1 MFDIGWSEMVFV
13 AIIAVLVIGP
23 KDLPGA
29 IASVGKYV
37 RKARGLARDFQS
49 GMDDLAK
56 EANLDD
62 IKKDLTGVGDFDIK
76 KQIEDAVD
84 PKGDFNTMFDD
95 VKPEII
101 DAEPEK
107 PELLNDADPAI
118 TSADAPEENSI
129 GGTATPEVDTASETK
144 VS

>member
-1 MFDIGWSEMVFV
+1 MFDIGWAEMVFV
-13 AIIAVLVIGP
+13 GIIAVLVIGP

-29 IASVGKYV
+29 IAAIGKYI
-37 RKARGLARDFQS
+37 RKAKGLARDFQS

-56 EANLDD
+56 EADLDD
-62 IKKDLTGVGDFDIK
+62 IKKDLTGGGDFNLK

-84 PKGDFNTMFDD
+84 PAGDFNKMFDD

-101 DAEPEK
+101 DLEADK
-107 PELLNDADPAI
+107 PEVISETEASAPA
-118 TSADAPEENSI
+118 SENTI
-129 GGTATPEVDTASETK
+129 GGPVNTEADTASETK

>member
-95 VKPEII
+95 VKPEIT

-107 PELLNDADPAI
+107 PELLNDADPVI
-118 TSADAPEENSI
+118 TSAAAPEENSI
-129 GGTATPEVDTASETK
+129 GDTVTPEVDTASETK

>member
-23 KDLPGA
+23 KDLPKA

-37 RKARGLARDFQS
+37 RKARSLARDFQS

-56 EANLDD
+56 EAELDD
-62 IKKDLTGVGDFDIK
+62 IKKDLTGGVDFDIK
-76 KQIEDAVD
+76 KQVEDAVD
-84 PKGDFNTMFDD
+84 PDGNFNKMFDD
-95 VKPEII
+95 VKPEIT
-101 DAEPEK
+101 DAEPPAKEVT
-107 PELLNDADPAI
+107 DAVDPAPEP
-118 TSADAPEENSI
+118 AAEENSI
-129 GGTATPEVDTASETK
+129 GDPVTTEAEPSTESK